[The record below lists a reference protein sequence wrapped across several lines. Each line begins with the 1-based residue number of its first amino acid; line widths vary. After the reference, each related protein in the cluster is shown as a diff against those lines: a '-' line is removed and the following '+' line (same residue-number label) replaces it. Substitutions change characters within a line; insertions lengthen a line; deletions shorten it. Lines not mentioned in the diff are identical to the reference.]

1 MFGDRLFERDM
12 LFQTFQYNPL
22 DLCWVTSSEGPSP
35 RSQLRLCGV
44 QKWVTALRGTRAVA
58 RQRSLAMKRFT
69 ASLACFL
76 VVLGQLC
83 LKGEIE
89 INLSVDF
96 SFELSA
102 VLTLAGAAVFANR
115 K

>member
-1 MFGDRLFERDM
+1 MQHLK
-12 LFQTFQYNPL
+12 
-22 DLCWVTSSEGPSP
+22 S
-35 RSQLRLCGV
+35 
-44 QKWVTALRGTRAVA
+44 
-58 RQRSLAMKRFT
+58 
-69 ASLACFL
+69 SLACFL

-102 VLTLAGAAVFANR
+102 VLTLAGAVVFANR